1 MSFAI
6 KWSQI
11 MMLPLPNGVVFT
23 AMPIQRSLYLESR
36 VNANHEMERDN
47 DLNRYDERKC
57 SSVATVSIIIILF
70 DQAGVICF
78 CFPWGVREKRYT

>member
-1 MSFAI
+1 
-6 KWSQI
+6 

-23 AMPIQRSLYLESR
+23 AMPIQHSLYLESR

-47 DLNRYDERKC
+47 DLHRYDERKC